1 MCNDLSLVTGN
12 PVERIVYY
20 FAEALRERIN
30 HETGKTSRDGQE
42 GCETK
47 QQLCVE
53 EAAKDLQPAVLAWQQ
68 ELPFVQVAEFTGIQA
83 ILDSVASTKRVHFI
97 HFGIRSGINDT
108 VLMQALA
115 VRHECPLELLKIT
128 AVATT
133 SEQAVE

>member
-1 MCNDLSLVTGN
+1 MVTGN
-12 PVERIVYY
+12 PVERIVCY

-42 GCETK
+42 GCKTER
-47 QQLCVE
+47 QLCVE

-83 ILDSVASTKRVHFI
+83 ILDSVASAKRVHFI

-108 VLMQALA
+108 LLMQALA

-133 SEQAVE
+133 SEQALE